1 MTFGENLQRLRNKAG
16 LSQAGLADRSG
27 ISVNTIQN
35 WEIGRHQP
43 RLEALPKLAAALGVG
58 VEALLTSDKGASAPA
73 RKQSRVRKGTE

>member
-1 MTFGENLQRLRNKAG
+1 MTFGENLQRLRNSAG

-43 RLEALPKLAAALGVG
+43 RLDALPKLAAALGVG
-58 VEALLTSDKGASAPA
+58 VEALLASDKSAAPTSK
-73 RKQSRVRKGTE
+73 RPRGRKGAT